1 MLSPFRRFSCY
12 YLISLSIHRNEHA
25 NIAKKSLYPAKMVN
39 KHTFSLEI
47 GKENAELCYPNLAD
61 WICFRIFASV
71 KAEINTCLLC

>member
-1 MLSPFRRFSCY
+1 MLSPFRRFSCF

-47 GKENAELCYPNLAD
+47 GK
-61 WICFRIFASV
+61 
-71 KAEINTCLLC
+71 